1 VIDDPGSPFVLDARS
16 AAALDAAGSTGA
28 RLAGLLPP
36 LLAALYA
43 AWCGT
48 WIGGA
53 SFSGSA
59 GGAAALLA
67 ALVAAGAPWRD
78 PLRLRGTGRL
88 LPAALWLA
96 VAASAWSSPVP
107 RAGKVAVLL
116 LPAYLWLPAVVARC
130 WRRDA
135 ARRLGLRTL
144 AAVLAG
150 VSLWS
155 LVDWLGLLSAGA
167 PRPAA
172 PLGQHRLLAAWLVT
186 LLPLGL
192 LSVREKAGWRWLGWS
207 AGALAAVAIVATRS
221 LAGWLALVAEALAV
235 LGWLSWRSPAAA
247 RRRSAALLA
256 LALVVGLALAAAL
269 PRVRRIAAGQD
280 PSLRAR
286 AVYYRAGWRGF
297 QARPVAGWGPGSAAW
312 TAAAFLDPVP
322 GVHPWSEAAG
332 ELASLP
338 VRLPGKFVGPLPSVN
353 PWGEAVGELHSL
365 PVQLAYE
372 LGAIGSLLALALV
385 ARFASQRL
393 SDLGRLWAAGDGNL
407 SAVAGSLPG
416 NLSGVAGSL
425 PGNLIRVA
433 GSLPGD
439 GALLLAACAGLVGS
453 GVAFLATS
461 ALAATALP
469 LAAAL
474 AAGAALSAV
483 PPDDGGAVAAGPRLA
498 TGIYAAV
505 AALGLVAPE
514 MARLH
519 YDRAAAAAM
528 AGRADQARHDLAGTV
543 RWDPDFPLYRL
554 RLALSMTGSRQV
566 DVAAGRPPG
575 GETRSSDPASLALHA
590 AEEGGDVPALWL
602 AAALLGHA
610 ARAPWAIAALER
622 ACRLD
627 PFDPFPPFYLLVAR
641 PEAAGAGLHGAHAL
655 LADPRLAAAVFW
667 EGRQELFERALAEVR
682 RWPGI
687 DAGWKEAL
695 LAAMPPAAARR
706 GRGARLDLVL
716 DASAAQSLSLSVFRR
731 LPWPAE
737 WPLIELRGE
746 VLSRLHLPPA
756 TGLAEASPAD
766 FRRACG
772 RASSGK

>member
-1 VIDDPGSPFVLDARS
+1 LFGTARGSA
-16 AAALDAAGSTGA
+16 A

-67 ALVAAGAPWRD
+67 ALVAAGAPWSD
-78 PLRLRGTGRL
+78 PLRLRDAGRL

-107 RAGKVAVLL
+107 RAGRVAVLL
-116 LPAYLWLPAVVARC
+116 LPAYLWLPAAVARC
-130 WRRDA
+130 WRREV

-192 LSVREKAGWRWLGWS
+192 LSLREKGWWRSLGWG
-207 AGALAAVAIVATRS
+207 AGALAAVAVLATRS

-235 LGWLSWRSPAAA
+235 LGWLSWRSPAVA

-256 LALVVGLALAAAL
+256 LALLVGLALAVAL
-269 PRVRRIAAGQD
+269 PRVRQIAAGQD

-297 QARPVAGWGPGSAAW
+297 RARPVAGWGPGSAAW

-322 GVHPWSEAAG
+322 GVHPWTGATG

-338 VRLPGKFVGPLPSVN
+338 VRLPGKFVGPLPTVN

-393 SDLGRLWAAGDGNL
+393 SDLDRLWAAGDG
-407 SAVAGSLPG
+407 SEIGGAGSLPD
-416 NLSGVAGSL
+416 SL
-425 PGNLIRVA
+425 IGGA

-439 GALLLAACAGLVGS
+439 PALLLAACAGLLGS

-483 PPDDGGAVAAGPRLA
+483 PPDDGGAAAAGPRLA
-498 TGIYAAV
+498 TGVYAAM

-519 YDRAAAAAM
+519 YDRAAVAAM
-528 AGRADQARHDLAGTV
+528 SGRADQARHELAGTV

-554 RLALSMTGSRQV
+554 RLALSMTGGHHV
-566 DVAAGRPPG
+566 DVDPGRPPG
-575 GETRSSDPASLALHA
+575 GDARTPDSASLALHA

-610 ARAPWAIAALER
+610 ARAPWSIAALER
-622 ACRLD
+622 ACQLD
-627 PFDPFPPFYLLVAR
+627 PFDPFPPFYMLVAR
-641 PEAAGAGLHGAHAL
+641 PEAADAGLHGAHAL

-667 EGRQELFERALAEVR
+667 EGRQELFERSLAEVR
-682 RWPGI
+682 RWPGV
-687 DAGWKEAL
+687 DAGWKEAF

-746 VLSRLHLPPA
+746 ILSRLLLPPA
-756 TGLAEASPAD
+756 TGLSETSPAD

-772 RASSGK
+772 RPSGR